1 MNPRTERILFA
12 IGFMFAGAVLALL
25 ILLVAA
31 STADAATANTTSYSS
46 ELSAPSGRAAA
57 TCTPTSWQARTNI
70 HGVRCTL
77 GRCTGTLSVCG
88 TWGCASTTISGS
100 SLTVYEGRALWVQ
113 VTRTK
118 TCRYRITR

>member
-12 IGFMFAGAVLALL
+12 IGFIFAGAVLALL

-46 ELSAPSGRAAA
+46 ELSDSTDRAAA
-57 TCTPTSWQARTNI
+57 TCTLTTWQARTNI

-100 SLTVYEGRALWVQ
+100 SRTVYEGRALWVQ
-113 VTRTK
+113 VSRSK
-118 TCRYRITR
+118 TCRYKVLR